1 MYIECVP
8 ATRVVE
14 SDWRAWDAI
23 RSQAP
28 ALSSPYFSSTFCR
41 IVSESSSDLFVG
53 RISDDRGL
61 AGFFPFHRSRWATGW
76 PLAKGLSGYQG
87 LIARQDASIDAV
99 ELLKCCRL
107 RTFDFAQ
114 LPATQAS
121 FVPFS
126 YGKDA
131 SHTMD
136 LRAGFDDYAARIR
149 RSSRI
154 IAATRGREQR
164 LEREVGRVRF
174 EFHLDDF
181 SMFQTLVR
189 LKTSQYRRSGAH
201 DIFMDPWTLDILRA
215 VFRTQSPQ
223 LSGVLS
229 ALFVGDHV
237 AALLFSIRSHGVLH
251 CWLAAYDPQ
260 FGRHSPGIIL
270 LVKLARRAATLGIEL
285 VDLGTGTHAYKTRLA
300 TGGVNVLWGRVERPS
315 FAAVWRAARRNV
327 RRLGRYLRP

>member
-1 MYIECVP
+1 MHIECAP
-8 ATRVVE
+8 AVRLVE

-23 RSQAP
+23 RSRAP

-41 IVSESSSDLFVG
+41 IVSECSSDLFVA
-53 RISDDRGL
+53 RIGDDRGL

-87 LIARQDASIDAV
+87 LIARQDASIDVV
-99 ELLKCCRL
+99 ELLKGCRL
-107 RTFDFAQ
+107 STFDFAQ

-126 YGKDA
+126 RGRDA

-136 LRAGFDDYAARIR
+136 LRAGFDDYAARVR

-154 IAATRGREQR
+154 IAATRRREQR

-174 EFHLDDF
+174 EFHVDDF
-181 SMFQTLVR
+181 SMFQTLIR
-189 LKTSQYRRSGAH
+189 LKTSQYRRSGVR
-201 DIFMDPWTLDILRA
+201 DIFMDSWTLDVLRA
-215 VFRTQSPQ
+215 VFRAQGPQ

-237 AALLFSIRSHGVLH
+237 AALVFSIRSQGVLH
-251 CWLAAYDPQ
+251 CWLAAFDPQ

-270 LVKLARRAATLGIEL
+270 LVELARRASTLGIDF
-285 VDLGTGTHAYKTRLA
+285 VDLGTGAHSY
-300 TGGVNVLWGRVERPS
+300 
-315 FAAVWRAARRNV
+315 
-327 RRLGRYLRP
+327 